1 MKQKID
7 HSKVSELCHLPE
19 TQTYLMTSDFYIGRT
34 GSTVHIDIPDAHLW
48 PWETQR
54 IVDAC
59 SQANKDSQ
67 RYLVAERQWLQ
78 IELIRRKRNAQTKKE
93 AD

>member
-1 MKQKID
+1 MKQRID
-7 HSKVSELCHLPE
+7 HKKVSELCHLPE
-19 TQTYLMTSDFYIGRT
+19 TQTYLLTNEFYVGRT
-34 GSTVHIDIPDAHLW
+34 GSTVHIDIPDANFW
-48 PWETQR
+48 PWEMQR

-67 RYLVAERQWLQ
+67 KYLLAERQWLQ
-78 IELIRRKRNAQTKKE
+78 LELLQRKRNGKTKKE